1 MRPNEPEPPS
11 TSSASRRSPEQ
22 SSGFRN
28 SRLNNPIRIVATP
41 QLQENATLRRYL
53 IEFTD
58 RLAEEAKSG
67 VLKGLGGFAD
77 YGETYMVGLEGS
89 YLESPEAAVLPLK
102 ILDKRIMDDIEQAD

>member
-1 MRPNEPEPPS
+1 V
-11 TSSASRRSPEQ
+11 
-22 SSGFRN
+22 
-28 SRLNNPIRIVATP
+28 VAP
-41 QLQENATLRRYL
+41 KSKENAALRRYL

-102 ILDKRIMDDIEQAD
+102 ILEKRVMDDIERVD

>member
-11 TSSASRRSPEQ
+11 PSRRA
-22 SSGFRN
+22 
-28 SRLNNPIRIVATP
+28 RLNNPLKIVVPPKPT
-41 QLQENATLRRYL
+41 ENADLRRYL

-58 RLAEEAKSG
+58 RLAKEAKSG

-102 ILDKRIMDDIEQAD
+102 ILDKRIMDDIERAD